1 VRSVDPQPAIVA
13 PSDAALHWVA
23 RSIAPGASVTS
34 VRRLTGG
41 VTSAMHAISV
51 ADAQGRHHRCVLRR
65 WVSDH
70 ANDGPQRVLREA
82 RILEELEGTDIPAP
96 RLLGTD
102 ASGDECQES
111 ALLMSYV
118 DGRMELTPKNPRDW
132 LVQIASMLVR
142 IHESEIEAP
151 VAESWLNRERLVV
164 PEWTRRPDLWREAFS
179 LIEESAPV
187 SKPCFIHHDYQ
198 QFNLLWQ
205 RGRLANVV
213 DWVWGSSGSPGMDVS
228 HTRLNLSVLYSSELA
243 QEFLDL
249 YESLSGRTVERWWDV
264 EGMMK
269 YLPGWG
275 GFLQQQAGRRLTI
288 DFEGMHER
296 VEETLLLALQRD

>member
-1 VRSVDPQPAIVA
+1 VDPQPAIVA

-41 VTSAMHAISV
+41 ITSAMHAISV

-70 ANDGPQRVLREA
+70 ANDGPERVLREA

-96 RLLGTD
+96 RLLATD
-102 ASGDECQES
+102 ANGDECQES
-111 ALLMSYV
+111 SLLMSYL
-118 DGRMELTPKNPRDW
+118 DGHIELTPKNPKDW

-142 IHESEIEAP
+142 IHECEIEAP
-151 VAESWLNRERLVV
+151 VAESWLNRDRLVV
-164 PEWTRRPDLWREAFS
+164 PEWTQRPDLWREAFS
-179 LIEESAPV
+179 LMEEGSPI

-205 RGRLANVV
+205 RRRLASVV
-213 DWVWGSSGSPGMDVS
+213 DWVWGSTGSPGIDVS
-228 HTRLNLSVLYSSELA
+228 HLRLNLSVLYSSELA
-243 QEFLDL
+243 QQFLDL

-264 EGMMK
+264 EGLLK

-275 GFLQQQAGRRLTI
+275 DFLQQQAGRRLTI
-288 DFEGMHER
+288 AFEGMHER
-296 VEETLLLALQRD
+296 VEETLFSALQRD